1 MKRRSRNQRSQAC
14 LWFVLCWNDVSS
26 WSLLNTLPLR
36 ARRAAIRPTT
46 TCARQQDYD
55 DDDDVYWQDERPR
68 KVDLEVDMDALEG
81 QRRSGVYNVYFEG
94 PPPQEQ
100 LDWELD
106 GSTWVLLP
114 PTYVSSPRAVIHFV
128 GGTFFGSSPKLWYRG
143 LLEEIVRA
151 TSCTIVATPIP
162 VTLLKNPLQHVKL
175 GRKLRRQFQSAYTNI
190 LEDEYGRDV
199 LKDIPIVGMG
209 HSLGARL
216 LVVLATL
223 QDSNHYTDYKSYIL
237 MSFTNYASAAS
248 IPGIQSLLR
257 QSKRLEDIEE
267 TKTRE
272 RRSDDDDD
280 YDQDW
285 DELMEDLTGALKEQ
299 AEKLK
304 TALTPRSNEL
314 EFYPSPDQLWK
325 ALKEDQRYRIQQTLI
340 VQFDED
346 NVDQSP
352 RLTDCLVESTDIK
365 YCRLRGTHL
374 TPVKVGDNDW
384 LPSQASQALW
394 KLITGKQ
401 SRRTTDA
408 FRDLRQSIARYI
420 TDVVAK

>member
-1 MKRRSRNQRSQAC
+1 
-14 LWFVLCWNDVSS
+14 
-26 WSLLNTLPLR
+26 
-36 ARRAAIRPTT
+36 
-46 TCARQQDYD
+46 
-55 DDDDVYWQDERPR
+55 
-68 KVDLEVDMDALEG
+68 MDALEG
-81 QRRSGVYNVYFEG
+81 QRGSGVYNVYFEG

-223 QDSNHYTDYKSYIL
+223 QDSNHYADYKSYIL

-248 IPGIQSLLR
+248 IPGIQSLLS
-257 QSKRLEDIEE
+257 QSKRLEDREE
-267 TKTRE
+267 TKTRK
-272 RRSDDDDD
+272 RQSDDDD
-280 YDQDW
+280 YDQEW
-285 DELMEDLTGALKEQ
+285 DELMEDLTGALKDQ

-420 TDVVAK
+420 TDVVVK